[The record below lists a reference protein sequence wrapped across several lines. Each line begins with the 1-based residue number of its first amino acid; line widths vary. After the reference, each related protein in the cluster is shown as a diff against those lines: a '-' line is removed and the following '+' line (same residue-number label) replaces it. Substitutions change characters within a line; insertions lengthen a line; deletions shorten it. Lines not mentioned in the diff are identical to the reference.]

1 MVIYPTKS
9 VSCLQIV
16 LTAKTQSSDC
26 KNAGECYNYK
36 TNSTLGLNN
45 MSVFITD
52 INTNYNI
59 IPIIIPIE
67 ISLII

>member
-16 LTAKTQSSDC
+16 LTAKTQL
-26 KNAGECYNYK
+26 GECYNYK

-59 IPIIIPIE
+59 IPIIIPIK